1 MYGFLPVEAMA
12 STLPFSM
19 IVVAG
24 HVRSLGFPGNIG
36 QMWLSLRLFDRS
48 GAFAATLD
56 PFSAL
61 VYNLRDVSGVMR
73 CPKYWDTLCKAR

>member
-1 MYGFLPVEAMA
+1 MYGFLSVEAMA

-24 HVRSLGFPGNIG
+24 HVHSRAISARCGSLYAC
-36 QMWLSLRLFDRS
+36 FDKPEAS
-48 GAFAATLD
+48 DSTLD

-61 VYNLRDVSGVMR
+61 VYNLRNVSVVMM
-73 CPKYWDTLCKAR
+73 CPKYWDTL

>member
-1 MYGFLPVEAMA
+1 MYGFLPVEAMV

-19 IVVAG
+19 LVVAG
-24 HVRSLGFPGNIG
+24 HVHSRAISAKRGSLYAGF
-36 QMWLSLRLFDRS
+36 DKS
-48 GAFAATLD
+48 GASDSTLD

-61 VYNLRDVSGVMR
+61 VYNLRNVSMVMR

>member
-24 HVRSLGFPGNIG
+24 HLHSLEFPGNID
-36 QMWLSLRLFDRS
+36 QMWLTRLFDRPGGS
-48 GAFAATLD
+48 ASTLD

-61 VYNLRDVSGVMR
+61 VYNLRNVSVAMR
-73 CPKYWDTLCKAR
+73 CPKD

>member
-1 MYGFLPVEAMA
+1 MYGFLPVEVMV

-24 HVRSLGFPGNIG
+24 HVHSLGFPGNIG
-36 QMWLSLRLFDRS
+36 QTWLSVLTLTCFDKP
-48 GAFAATLD
+48 GASDSTLD

-61 VYNLRDVSGVMR
+61 VYNLRNVSMVMR
-73 CPKYWDTLCKAR
+73 CPKYWDTL

>member
-19 IVVAG
+19 IGVAA
-24 HVRSLGFPGNIG
+24 HVHFRAISANRGSLYACFDKPGA
-36 QMWLSLRLFDRS
+36 SD
-48 GAFAATLD
+48 ATLD

-61 VYNLRDVSGVMR
+61 VYNLRNLSVVMR
-73 CPKYWDTLCKAR
+73 CPIL

>member
-24 HVRSLGFPGNIG
+24 SIPWDSRAISAKRGSLYACFDSPG
-36 QMWLSLRLFDRS
+36 
-48 GAFAATLD
+48 ACAATLD
-56 PFSAL
+56 PFLAL
-61 VYNLRDVSGVMR
+61 VYNFRNVSVVMR
-73 CPKYWDTLCKAR
+73 CPKYWETLCKAR

>member
-24 HVRSLGFPGNIG
+24 HVHSLAISAKRG
-36 QMWLSLRLFDRS
+36 SLYACFDRPGGS
-48 GAFAATLD
+48 AATLD

-61 VYNLRDVSGVMR
+61 VYNLRNVSVVMR
-73 CPKYWDTLCKAR
+73 CPKY